1 MTQAAPRK
9 SPPKKSGGGSFWI
22 IFLLLILGGLA
33 ASEFAGPTQGW
44 MGIAAKPAPV
54 IAAVP
59 APLMAPPEKPA
70 EKPADIKPDVAP
82 ATPAPE
88 PPKEVKSQAELLFDR
103 YLAEELA
110 KLPKAALGK
119 PMMIYFKTGEPQEMI
134 PTEILTEKERVR
146 LEYIGIKGRSE
157 PHYSVLRRDSME
169 LFFPEKKAARLAR
182 KRVSDDLSARI
193 ALPQVPVTVASVQT
207 SAGSSGKSAANW
219 LPTFDAFVTIPSDS
233 PEHLKHPQMELQNW
247 LNVQAR
253 RSHVALVDSLYAKQQ
268 GAAAVVYL
276 EVSSAFVSKAMEERM
291 QLAEAFRQFWSLRC
305 MSNGVAADDKAFICL
320 VSQGKIVGG
329 SQIKDADDVWV
340 KK

>member
-22 IFLLLILGGLA
+22 FLLLILGGLA
-33 ASEFAGPTQGW
+33 TSEFAGPTQGW

-103 YLAEELA
+103 YLVEEVA

-146 LEYIGIKGRSE
+146 LEYVGIKGRSE

-169 LFFPEKKAARLAR
+169 LFFPEKKAARLAL
-182 KRVSDDLSARI
+182 KRVSDELSARI
-193 ALPQVPVTVASVQT
+193 VPPPAPVSVAVAQAST
-207 SAGSSGKSAANW
+207 ASSSKSAGNW
-219 LPTFDAFVTIPSDS
+219 LPKFDAFVAIPSDS
-233 PEHLKHPQMELQNW
+233 PEHLKYPQMELQNW

-268 GAAAVVYL
+268 GAAAVLYL
-276 EVSSAFVSKAMEERM
+276 GVSGSFVGKSMEERM

-329 SQIKDADDVWV
+329 SQLKDADDVWV

>member
-1 MTQAAPRK
+1 
-9 SPPKKSGGGSFWI
+9 
-22 IFLLLILGGLA
+22 
-33 ASEFAGPTQGW
+33 

-54 IAAVP
+54 IAAPVP
-59 APLMAPPEKPA
+59 PAIEDKPQEKPV
-70 EKPADIKPDVAP
+70 DIKPDVEP
-82 ATPAPE
+82 VTPPSAPE
-88 PPKEVKSQAELLFDR
+88 APKEVKSQAELMFER

-134 PTEILTEKERVR
+134 PTEVLAEKERVR

-193 ALPQVPVTVASVQT
+193 ALPPAPVAVVSVHTDASST
-207 SAGSSGKSAANW
+207 KSAANW
-219 LPTFDAFVTIPSDS
+219 LPKFDAFVTIPSDS
-233 PEHLKHPQMELQNW
+233 PEHLKYPQMELQNW

-276 EVSSAFVSKAMEERM
+276 EVSTAFAGKGMEERM

-320 VSQGKIVGG
+320 VNQGKVVGG
-329 SQIKDADDVWV
+329 SQLKDAADVWV